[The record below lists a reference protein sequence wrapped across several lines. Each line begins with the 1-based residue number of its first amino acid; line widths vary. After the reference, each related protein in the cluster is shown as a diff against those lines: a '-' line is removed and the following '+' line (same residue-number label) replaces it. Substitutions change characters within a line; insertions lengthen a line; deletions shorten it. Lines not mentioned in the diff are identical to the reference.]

1 MDSDSRSIKSTRRRI
16 SNKRVSFSMIDSGI
30 TFDEIAKM
38 RKIKEKQL
46 ENFILNK
53 KKTNQYIS
61 LMKPKNISPSNF
73 NENKNNNNLYKE
85 EIDNINNNNI
95 NINSSSLNSSSVN
108 TNIKNLKKNSNN
120 KRQMPIRFYL
130 TDEYESKISNT
141 LNSLTNQMN
150 NNNLN
155 NINKVINNKINNK
168 NNSNNNDNM
177 NNNNKTDNNNN
188 IVTFVKIISNIFN
201 MKNNKNK
208 KRKLKKEVFDVIM
221 KYNDILI
228 QKNYL
233 DYEDKDIKL
242 KNFLENKKLFFIR
255 KKAYDNLIQRIKQI
269 KYMKL
274 IDKKNNEEANK
285 FYLYTL
291 YKKKVTAFDALKNY
305 AIKQKIWI
313 QSIQAGLKKELI
325 WSCIDS
331 WKLYVNYKK
340 IKRFLK
346 LRKTKVIF
354 DALRNNKQLSI
365 NLLKQGKKMSLILE
379 YRHFFNNVR
388 KSILNQKA
396 KEINN
401 KLLSEF
407 RKQNLMKNLFNILK
421 ENHRNEKEKENKY
434 RKMFLTKYEDKD
446 FINIKIFSAETYK
459 INNEFSIKQIQNKIQ
474 I

>member
-1 MDSDSRSIKSTRRRI
+1 
-16 SNKRVSFSMIDSGI
+16 MIEGGI

-53 KKTNQYIS
+53 KRTNQYIS
-61 LMKPKNISPSNF
+61 SMKHENSN
-73 NENKNNNNLYKE
+73 NYYNKNKE
-85 EIDNINNNNI
+85 DINNINNNI
-95 NINSSSLNSSSVN
+95 NVNNSSINSSSIN
-108 TNIKNLKKNSNN
+108 TNNINHINNMKKSINH

-130 TDEYESKISNT
+130 TDEEDSKVSGT
-141 LNSLTNQMN
+141 LLSQ
-150 NNNLN
+150 N
-155 NINKVINNKINNK
+155 NINIK
-168 NNSNNNDNM
+168 
-177 NNNNKTDNNNN
+177 NNNN
-188 IVTFVKIISNIFN
+188 INRNNLAKFIKILSDIFN
-201 MKNNKNK
+201 MKNNINK
-208 KRKLKKEVFDVIM
+208 KREIKREVFIELM
-221 KYNDILI
+221 KFKDFLI
-228 QKNYL
+228 NNNYL
-233 DYEDKDIKL
+233 EDEDNNTEL

-255 KKAYDNLIQRIKQI
+255 KKAYENLIQKIKQI
-269 KYMKL
+269 HYRKL
-274 IDKKNNEEANK
+274 INKKNNEEAQK
-285 FYLYTL
+285 FYMYTL
-291 YKKKVTAFDALKNY
+291 YKKKVTGFDALKNY

-388 KSILNQKA
+388 KSILAEKA

-407 RKQNLMKNLFNILK
+407 RRQNLMKNLFSVLK

-446 FINIKIFSAETYK
+446 YINIKVFFAETYK
-459 INNEFSIKQIQNKIQ
+459 INDEFSIKQIQNKIQ

>member
-1 MDSDSRSIKSTRRRI
+1 MDSDSRSIKNSRRR
-16 SNKRVSFSMIDSGI
+16 SVTKKVSFSMIEGGI

-53 KKTNQYIS
+53 KRTNQYIS
-61 LMKPKNISPSNF
+61 SMKHQNILPSMYNEINNSKN
-73 NENKNNNNLYKE
+73 KE
-85 EIDNINNNNI
+85 DLNNINNINANNSS
-95 NINSSSLNSSSVN
+95 INSSSIN
-108 TNIKNLKKNSNN
+108 TNNMNHINNMKKSINH
-120 KRQMPIRFYL
+120 KRQMPLRFYL
-130 TDEYESKISNT
+130 TDEDESKISGT
-141 LNSLTNQMN
+141 LLSQ
-150 NNNLN
+150 N
-155 NINKVINNKINNK
+155 NIISK
-168 NNSNNNDNM
+168 SNNNFNI
-177 NNNNKTDNNNN
+177 NNVDKF
-188 IVTFVKIISNIFN
+188 IKILSNVF
-201 MKNNKNK
+201 NNKNK
-208 KRKLKKEVFDVIM
+208 NKKIKRQVFNEFK

-228 QKNYL
+228 QENYL
-233 DYEDKDIKL
+233 DDEDNDIEK

-255 KKAYDNLIQRIKQI
+255 KKAYENLIQKIKQI
-269 KYMKL
+269 HYRKL
-274 IDKKNNEEANK
+274 INKKNNEEAKK

-291 YKKKVTAFDALKNY
+291 YKKKVTAFDALKTY

-388 KSILNQKA
+388 KSILAEKA

-407 RKQNLMKNLFNILK
+407 RRQNLMKNLFSVLK

-446 FINIKIFSAETYK
+446 FINIKIFFSETYK
-459 INNEFSIKQIQNKIQ
+459 INDEFSIKQIQNKIQ

>member
-1 MDSDSRSIKSTRRRI
+1 MKHQ
-16 SNKRVSFSMIDSGI
+16 N
-30 TFDEIAKM
+30 
-38 RKIKEKQL
+38 
-46 ENFILNK
+46 IL
-53 KKTNQYIS
+53 
-61 LMKPKNISPSNF
+61 PSNLYEI
-73 NENKNNNNLYKE
+73 NNSKNKEDLN
-85 EIDNINNNNI
+85 NINNINVNNSS
-95 NINSSSLNSSSVN
+95 INSSSIN
-108 TNIKNLKKNSNN
+108 TNNMNHINNMKKSINH
-120 KRQMPIRFYL
+120 KRQMPLRFYL
-130 TDEYESKISNT
+130 TDEDESKISGT
-141 LNSLTNQMN
+141 LLSQ
-150 NNNLN
+150 N
-155 NINKVINNKINNK
+155 NIINKS
-168 NNSNNNDNM
+168 SNFNR
-177 NNNNKTDNNNN
+177 NN
-188 IVTFVKIISNIFN
+188 IEKFIKIISNIFN
-201 MKNNKNK
+201 NKNMNK
-208 KRKLKKEVFDVIM
+208 KIKREVFNEFK

-228 QKNYL
+228 QENYL
-233 DYEDKDIKL
+233 EDEDNDIEH

-255 KKAYDNLIQRIKQI
+255 KKAYENLIQKIKEI
-269 KYMKL
+269 HYRKL
-274 IDKKNNEEANK
+274 INKKNNEEAKK

-291 YKKKVTAFDALKNY
+291 YKKKVTAFDALKTY

-388 KSILNQKA
+388 KSILAEKA

-407 RKQNLMKNLFNILK
+407 RRQNLMKNLFSVLK

-446 FINIKIFSAETYK
+446 FINIKIFFSETYK
-459 INNEFSIKQIQNKIQ
+459 INDEFSIKQIQNKIQ

>member
-1 MDSDSRSIKSTRRRI
+1 MDSDSRSIKNSRRR
-16 SNKRVSFSMIDSGI
+16 SVTKKVSFSMIEGGI

-53 KKTNQYIS
+53 KRTNQYIS
-61 LMKPKNISPSNF
+61 SMKHQNILPSNLYEI
-73 NENKNNNNLYKE
+73 NNSKNKEDLN
-85 EIDNINNNNI
+85 NINNINANNSS
-95 NINSSSLNSSSVN
+95 INSSSIN
-108 TNIKNLKKNSNN
+108 TNNMNHINNMKKSINH
-120 KRQMPIRFYL
+120 KRQMPLRFYL
-130 TDEYESKISNT
+130 TDEDESKISGT
-141 LNSLTNQMN
+141 LLSQ
-150 NNNLN
+150 N
-155 NINKVINNKINNK
+155 NIINK
-168 NNSNNNDNM
+168 SNNFNR
-177 NNNNKTDNNNN
+177 NNVEKF
-188 IVTFVKIISNIFN
+188 IKILSNIFN
-201 MKNNKNK
+201 NKNK
-208 KRKLKKEVFDVIM
+208 SKKIKREVFNEFK

-228 QKNYL
+228 QENYL
-233 DYEDKDIKL
+233 EDEDNDIEH

-255 KKAYDNLIQRIKQI
+255 KKAYENLIQKIKEI
-269 KYMKL
+269 HYRKL
-274 IDKKNNEEANK
+274 INKKNNEEAKK

-291 YKKKVTAFDALKNY
+291 YKKKVTAFDALKTY

-388 KSILNQKA
+388 KSILAEKA

-407 RKQNLMKNLFNILK
+407 RRQNLMKNLFNVLK

-446 FINIKIFSAETYK
+446 YISIKIFCSETYK
-459 INNEFSIKQIQNKIQ
+459 INDEFSIKQIQNKIQ

>member
-1 MDSDSRSIKSTRRRI
+1 MDSDSRSIKNSRRR
-16 SNKRVSFSMIDSGI
+16 SVTKKVSFSMIEGGI

-38 RKIKEKQL
+38 RKMKEKQL

-53 KKTNQYIS
+53 KRTNQYIS
-61 LMKPKNISPSNF
+61 SMKHQNILPSNLYEI
-73 NENKNNNNLYKE
+73 NNSKNKEDLN
-85 EIDNINNNNI
+85 NINNINANNSS
-95 NINSSSLNSSSVN
+95 INSSSIN
-108 TNIKNLKKNSNN
+108 TNNMNHINNMKKSINH
-120 KRQMPIRFYL
+120 KRQMPLRFYL
-130 TDEYESKISNT
+130 TDEDESKISGT
-141 LNSLTNQMN
+141 LLSQ
-150 NNNLN
+150 N
-155 NINKVINNKINNK
+155 NIINK
-168 NNSNNNDNM
+168 SNNFNR
-177 NNNNKTDNNNN
+177 NNVEKF
-188 IVTFVKIISNIFN
+188 IKILSNIFN
-201 MKNNKNK
+201 NKNKNK
-208 KRKLKKEVFDVIM
+208 KIKREVFNEFK

-228 QKNYL
+228 QENYL
-233 DYEDKDIKL
+233 EDEDNDIEH

-255 KKAYDNLIQRIKQI
+255 KKAYENLIQKIKEI
-269 KYMKL
+269 HYMKL
-274 IDKKNNEEANK
+274 INKKNNEEAKK

-291 YKKKVTAFDALKNY
+291 YKKKVTAFDALKTY

-388 KSILNQKA
+388 KSILAEKA

-407 RKQNLMKNLFNILK
+407 RRQNLMKNLFSVLK

-446 FINIKIFSAETYK
+446 FINIKIFFSETYK
-459 INNEFSIKQIQNKIQ
+459 INDEFSIKQIQNKIQ